1 MNEATKE
8 QLADEKNSDG
18 KKTKL
23 QQEIIEQKKGLES
36 QIANHRESEL
46 ALRKV
51 SMDLFSFI
59 VRSIKWNI
67 ITINTFLEKV

>member
-18 KKTKL
+18 KKNKL

-36 QIANHRESEL
+36 QIAKHRDSEL

-51 SMDLFSFI
+51 SIDLFSL
-59 VRSIKWNI
+59 VSH
-67 ITINTFLEKV
+67 EY